1 MADATFPHLG
11 WDPAP
16 GSPTEIAALRAKLT
30 TSAASLGT
38 AHRLVDRLLGESS
51 TWQGEAATAFRKAL
65 DGDLSRCLRNAHRSL
80 SRAAAQLGT
89 WHDDLIG
96 YQSTARTYESRA
108 KLHASA
114 LAKAEAHESSTRAL
128 PDAPAKDLAMAVE
141 GVTKAREALADVRKL
156 ARELEE
162 THRLEASRIAKGL
175 DEATE
180 KLAPVEPGA
189 FDSVLKWVDEHL
201 GDGLSTLS
209 ALAGLAAVFAT
220 GTALLPL
227 LFLAAG
233 LSLAAFAVHASD
245 PKLRSALAAGFTKG
259 DFGGKFW
266 AATATLT
273 GDALGAVPGV
283 AAVAKGAQ
291 GAAAAARTVGAAD
304 EGLRQGARAFRTN
317 SADVM
322 RAIDEAPKPLA
333 DWAVRQSGSRVS
345 QKQVQAGVAGTG
357 VVASGA
363 GLFGADDNEAVKST
377 ATVTDGARITTSD
390 IPNYISAAR
399 TWSQVR

>member
-1 MADATFPHLG
+1 MADASFPHLG

-16 GSPTEIAALRAKLT
+16 GSPTEIAILGAKLT

-65 DGDLSRCLRNAHRSL
+65 DGDLSRCLRNAHHSL
-80 SRAAAQLGT
+80 SKAAAQLGT

-114 LAKAEAHESSTRAL
+114 LSKAEAHESSTRAL
-128 PDAPAKDLAMAVE
+128 PDAPATDLATAVDA
-141 GVTKAREALADVRKL
+141 VAKAREALADVRKL

-175 DEATE
+175 NEATE
-180 KLAPVEPGA
+180 RLAPVEPGA

-209 ALAGLAAVFAT
+209 ALAGLAAIFA
-220 GTALLPL
+220 GGALVPL
-227 LFLAAG
+227 LFVAAG
-233 LSLAAFAVHASD
+233 LSLAALMVHASD
-245 PKLRSALAAGFTKG
+245 PKIRSALKAGFTKG
-259 DFGGKFW
+259 EYGGKFW

-273 GDALGAVPGV
+273 GDALGAIPGV

-291 GAAAAARTVGAAD
+291 GAAVATRAAGAVD
-304 EGLRQGARAFRTN
+304 DGLRQGARAFSTDARD
-317 SADVM
+317 AM
-322 RAIDEAPKPLA
+322 RAIDQAPKPLA
-333 DWAVRQSGSRVS
+333 DWTVRQTGSRVS

-357 VVASGA
+357 VATSLV
-363 GLFGADDNEAVKST
+363 GLVGADDNDAVKNT
-377 ATVTDGARITTSD
+377 ATVTDSARITTSD
-390 IPNYISAAR
+390 VPNYISAAR
-399 TWSQVR
+399 AWSQAR